1 MKSTIQSF
9 ITTLTLLAITATTHG
24 ATTTYA
30 GGDLL
35 LGFRQTGNTSD
46 YLVNIGQASLYTGA
60 TSSKTISSLASDL
73 VAVFGSD
80 WASAGNV
87 FWSVSGTN
95 RLVMT
100 TANSDPGNTMYA
112 TRISTG
118 SAWTSA
124 FAQGTPV
131 SGMWSVATAYKGK
144 ASTANNPSG
153 LIQNNI
159 GTSTN
164 NAYASYQPSGVNA
177 GAGNL
182 AFGYFNPSI
191 EGNSS
196 NGISTTTLNL
206 YRLAEGSADP
216 GTLVGTFTIS
226 SGGTVTFT
234 PAVTSAF
241 AAWATSRSL
250 SGANALPA
258 ADPDNDQLSNM
269 VEFVLNSDPSSATA
283 QNLPTVTENTSNL
296 TFSFPH
302 NAASVAEYNVTV
314 QTSTDL
320 VNWSNASAGT
330 ENAGTYTKV
339 IAKNG
344 AAKLFA
350 RLQVTS
356 K

>member
-30 GGDLL
+30 AGDLF
-35 LGFRQTGNTSD
+35 LGFRRTGNTAD

-60 TSSKTISSLASDL
+60 TSTKTISSLASDL
-73 VAVFGSD
+73 GTVFGSD
-80 WASAGNV
+80 WASASDV
-87 FWSVSGTN
+87 FWGVCGTN
-95 RLVMT
+95 HIT
-100 TANSDPGNTMYA
+100 TTNGGNDPTNTIYA
-112 TRISTG
+112 TRISTR
-118 SAWTSA
+118 SAWNSAVSLSTPDSKITS
-124 FAQGTPV
+124 
-131 SGMWSVATAYKGK
+131 MATAYRSKT
-144 ASTANNPSG
+144 STANNPAG

-159 GTSTN
+159 GTTSN
-164 NAYASYQPSGVNA
+164 NAYASYQPDGVNT
-177 GAGNL
+177 GTGNL

-206 YRLAEGSADP
+206 YRLAQGSTDA

-241 AAWATSRSL
+241 AAWASSHSL
-250 SGANALPA
+250 SGTNALA
-258 ADPDNDQLSNM
+258 TADPDSDQLSNM

-283 QNLPTVTENTSNL
+283 QNLPTVTENSSNL
-296 TFSFPH
+296 TFSFTH

-330 ENAGTYTKV
+330 ENAGFYTKV